1 MQHAALAP
9 ELVTVQVH
17 STVQGSE
24 QSTVQVPVHSMDD
37 NAEQSTL
44 QAPVHSMD
52 DNAEQSMVQ
61 APVQSTVQAI
71 AQSTIQAPDPAKAL
85 SWKPFKNPFPPQQ
98 EKPGDVTV
106 MSADDVEVTISDRSR
121 IVTLGGAITETV
133 YALGYGDQLIAS
145 DQSSTYPEEVFRKP
159 RLTVFRTSTPESI
172 LSLNPSLILTT
183 EGIRPLSVPTQLR
196 NAGVPTLLLKEA
208 KTPEEAAERMRKIG
222 HVLGEEKKAEEI
234 VRSMFEDLDRAYAL
248 QKELPRKPRVLF
260 VYTRGAYMV
269 NVTGSGTSAD
279 AVIRLAGG
287 INVVDQFEG
296 YRPLTAEAVVTS
308 APDLILVPEFGLE
321 MLGGMA
327 AFLNQPG
334 ISLTPAAKNGHILA
348 IDDAMLLS
356 FGPRLGEGVY
366 QLTSEMIRV
375 LEEKP

>member
-1 MQHAALAP
+1 MLQSLAVITP
-9 ELVTVQVH
+9 AVVQPDPGEPLSIPFPDMLFKSSVFHGSSTASGLLTNPVSSTAPGSSANPGPNTTTPTASFDTITNSFQDKPGEVTV
-17 STVQGSE
+17 
-24 QSTVQVPVHSMDD
+24 
-37 NAEQSTL
+37 L
-44 QAPVHSMD
+44 
-52 DNAEQSMVQ
+52 
-61 APVQSTVQAI
+61 
-71 AQSTIQAPDPAKAL
+71 
-85 SWKPFKNPFPPQQ
+85 
-98 EKPGDVTV
+98 
-106 MSADDVEVTISDRSR
+106 SADGVEVTVRDRSR
-121 IVTLGGAITETV
+121 IATLGGAVTETV

-222 HVLGEEKKAEEI
+222 KVLEEEEKAEEI
-234 VRSMFEDLDRAYAL
+234 ISAMLEDLERAHEL
-248 QKELPRKPRVLF
+248 QEQLPRKPRVLF

-269 NVTGSGTSAD
+269 NVTGRGTSAD

-308 APDLILVPEFGLE
+308 APDLILVPEFWLE
-321 MLGGMA
+321 MLGGMT

-356 FGPRLGEGVY
+356 FGPRLGQGVY

-375 LEEKP
+375 LEEKQQ

>member
-1 MQHAALAP
+1 MTIQPFQRLLLLYYKLTFLFLLMLQSLAVITP
-9 ELVTVQVH
+9 AVVQPDPGEPLSKPFPGTFFKSTVFYGSSTASGLLTNPGSSTAPGSDTTTTPASFDTITNSFQDKPGEVTV
-17 STVQGSE
+17 
-24 QSTVQVPVHSMDD
+24 
-37 NAEQSTL
+37 L
-44 QAPVHSMD
+44 
-52 DNAEQSMVQ
+52 
-61 APVQSTVQAI
+61 
-71 AQSTIQAPDPAKAL
+71 
-85 SWKPFKNPFPPQQ
+85 
-98 EKPGDVTV
+98 
-106 MSADDVEVTISDRSR
+106 SADGVEVTVRDRSR
-121 IVTLGGAITETV
+121 IATLGGAITETV

-222 HVLGEEKKAEEI
+222 KVLEEEEKAEEI
-234 VRSMFEDLDRAYAL
+234 ISAMLEDLERAHEL
-248 QKELPRKPRVLF
+248 QEQLPRKPRVLF

-269 NVTGSGTSAD
+269 NVTGRGTSAD

-321 MLGGMA
+321 MLGGMT

-356 FGPRLGEGVY
+356 FGPRLGQGVY

-375 LEEKP
+375 LEEKQP

>member
-1 MQHAALAP
+1 MLCNFRIEPVFSTSTLNYQRSTLRHQTSARFKLRISPLLHFTLFFSFLLMLMQNTAMAP
-9 ELVTVQVH
+9 ERAMDQL
-17 STVQGSE
+17 
-24 QSTVQVPVHSMDD
+24 QSTGQASQQATIPLWGQAKTPVPP
-37 NAEQSTL
+37 N
-44 QAPVHSMD
+44 
-52 DNAEQSMVQ
+52 
-61 APVQSTVQAI
+61 
-71 AQSTIQAPDPAKAL
+71 
-85 SWKPFKNPFPPQQ
+85 Q
-98 EKPGDVTV
+98 EKPEDVTIIG
-106 MSADDVEVTISDRSR
+106 ADDVEVTISDRSR
-121 IVTLGGAITETV
+121 IATLGGAITETV
-133 YALGYGDQLIAS
+133 YALGHGDQLIAS

-208 KTPEEAAERMRKIG
+208 KTPEDAAERMRIIG
-222 HVLGEEKKAEEI
+222 QVLGEEEKADEI
-234 VRSMFEDLDRAYAL
+234 VRLMFEDLDRAFAL
-248 QKELPRKPRVLF
+248 QEKLSRKPRVLF

-269 NVTGSGTSAD
+269 NVTGRGTSAD

-287 INVVDQFEG
+287 INVVDEFEG

-321 MLGGMA
+321 MLGGMT

-375 LEEKP
+375 LEESQP